1 MAMSD
6 QIPDILEVE
15 DTEAD
20 EKTKEPPMFK
30 VLIHND
36 DFTTKAFVVELLVVV
51 FSKSIDAAT
60 EIMWQAHRKGTGLC
74 GVYTR
79 EVAETK
85 IKISSTMASDAG
97 FPLRLSM
104 EQD

>member
-1 MAMSD
+1 MSERL
-6 QIPDILEVE
+6 PDLLDEQDSKDE
-15 DTEAD
+15 DETR
-20 EKTKEPPMFK
+20 EPPMFK

-51 FSKSIDAAT
+51 FSRSIDAAT

-85 IKISSTMASDAG
+85 IKISSSMATDAG
-97 FPLRLSM
+97 FPLKLSM
-104 EQD
+104 EED

>member
-1 MAMSD
+1 MSEKL
-6 QIPDILEVE
+6 PDLMEEEETRAE
-15 DTEAD
+15 DETR
-20 EKTKEPPMFK
+20 EPPNFK

-60 EIMWQAHRKGTGLC
+60 DIMWQAHRNGTGLC
-74 GVYTR
+74 GVYTKD
-79 EVAETK
+79 VAETK

-97 FPLRLSM
+97 FPLKLSM
-104 EQD
+104 EED

>member
-1 MAMSD
+1 MSENL
-6 QIPDILEVE
+6 PDLVE
-15 DTEAD
+15 DTRAED
-20 EKTKEPPMFK
+20 ETRQPPMYR

-60 EIMWQAHRKGTGLC
+60 DIMWQAHRNGTGLC
-74 GVYTR
+74 GVYTKD
-79 EVAETK
+79 VAETK

-97 FPLRLSM
+97 FPLKLSM
-104 EQD
+104 EED

>member
-1 MAMSD
+1 MSEKL
-6 QIPDILEVE
+6 PDLLEKE
-15 DTEAD
+15 DTRAED
-20 EKTKEPPMFK
+20 ETKEPPMFK

-60 EIMWQAHRKGTGLC
+60 DIMWQTHRKGTGLC

-97 FPLRLSM
+97 FPLKLSM
-104 EQD
+104 EEE

>member
-1 MAMSD
+1 MSEKS
-6 QIPDILEVE
+6 PDLVEVE
-15 DTEAD
+15 DTRAED
-20 EKTKEPPMFK
+20 ETREPPNFK

-60 EIMWQAHRKGTGLC
+60 DIMWQAHRNGTGLC
-74 GVYTR
+74 GVYTKD
-79 EVAETK
+79 VAETK

-97 FPLRLSM
+97 FPLKLSM
-104 EQD
+104 EED

>member
-1 MAMSD
+1 MSE
-6 QIPDILEVE
+6 QLPDLLEKE
-15 DTEAD
+15 DTRAED
-20 EKTKEPPMFK
+20 ETKEPPMFK

-60 EIMWQAHRKGTGLC
+60 EIMWQAHRKGKGLC
-74 GVYTR
+74 GAYTR

-85 IKISSTMASDAG
+85 IKISSVMASDAG
-97 FPLRLSM
+97 FPLKLSM
-104 EQD
+104 EEE

>member
-1 MAMSD
+1 MSEKL
-6 QIPDILEVE
+6 PDLMEEEETRAE
-15 DTEAD
+15 DETR
-20 EKTKEPPMFK
+20 EPPNFK

-60 EIMWQAHRKGTGLC
+60 DIMWQAHRNGTGLC
-74 GVYTR
+74 GVYTKD
-79 EVAETK
+79 VAETK

-97 FPLRLSM
+97 FPLKLSM
-104 EQD
+104 EEE